1 MSYSNMYITEAEDI
15 ILNQYMQA
23 QTNSTGTD
31 LETNKSNG
39 KDIYVGLGLSI
50 LSSIPS
56 ADPFL
61 PPWRTAVPAS

>member
-50 LSSIPS
+50 LSSIP
-56 ADPFL
+56 
-61 PPWRTAVPAS
+61 